1 MGRCVTTA
9 IACDHLPWLASVQN
23 DLKDL
28 QRPWTIKATLGLL
41 PPPVRLLE
49 IGAGEPLVAAA
60 LADLDYNV
68 TVVDPYDGSGG
79 GPTAYEQFVQ
89 SYPRVRI
96 IQEEF
101 RPGLAELENQTFD
114 AIYSIS
120 VLEHVPEPALRALF
134 HAISGHLKPGGRSFH
149 SVDCV
154 THGKDASYH
163 FEQCLRIANYQREIA
178 GGSSM
183 ERKALVELFER
194 ADEDIETCYLSA
206 AGHNLWRSKPRMK
219 CFLSERCFPFKQ
231 PARLR
236 RGKHWAGYMRTSAI
250 CSAPLHESSVAC
262 QVEAVSSIPK
272 PNPWNSDEPFS
283 YKQMWFGATFNKG
296 TSRWTFPSAAILEFG
311 FLDADENKFRCPK

>member
-1 MGRCVTTA
+1 MYQLTDEQKAALIAHYSGRFHAPLLSYGTVRDYCDS
-9 IACDHLPWLASVQN
+9 CDHLPWLACVQN

-41 PPPVRLLE
+41 PPPARLLE

-89 SYPRVRI
+89 SYSRVRI

-120 VLEHVPEPALRALF
+120 VLEHVPDPFLGTLFQAVSMHLR
-134 HAISGHLKPGGRSFH
+134 PGGWSFH

-154 THGKDASYH
+154 IHGAQSTYH
-163 FEQCLRIANYQREIA
+163 REQCSRIVRYLNQFVARDVIPGEELLKLLDQAN
-178 GGSSM
+178 
-183 ERKALVELFER
+183 
-194 ADEDIETCYLSA
+194 DDIETCYLSA
-206 AGHNLWRSKPRMK
+206 AGHNLWRAGAPYDT
-219 CFLSERCFPFKQ
+219 FPFREVISVQFATK
-231 PARLR
+231 AEEKR
-236 RGKHWAGYMRTSAI
+236 RGS
-250 CSAPLHESSVAC
+250 
-262 QVEAVSSIPK
+262 
-272 PNPWNSDEPFS
+272 
-283 YKQMWFGATFNKG
+283 
-296 TSRWTFPSAAILEFG
+296 
-311 FLDADENKFRCPK
+311 

>member
-1 MGRCVTTA
+1 MTTA

-134 HAISGHLKPGGRSFH
+134 HAISGHLKPSGRSFH

-206 AGHNLWRSKPRMK
+206 ADHNLWRSKTPYEM
-219 CFLSERCFPFKQ
+219 FPFRKVLSFQ
-231 PARLR
+231 TTNQA
-236 RGKHWAGYMRTSAI
+236 
-250 CSAPLHESSVAC
+250 
-262 QVEAVSSIPK
+262 
-272 PNPWNSDEPFS
+272 
-283 YKQMWFGATFNKG
+283 ATRETLG
-296 TSRWTFPSAAILEFG
+296 GVYE
-311 FLDADENKFRCPK
+311 D